1 MIFFSSPA
9 ISRNVRFILSNIV
22 WICIASYFTYHML
35 TGARGALSWA
45 MLSGEVNSLE
55 KELNDLKEE
64 NTFLENKIKGLRK
77 SSLDLDLL
85 EEEAMNVLGLVRE
98 DNLIVLLPKDVD

>member
-9 ISRNVRFILSNIV
+9 VSRNVRFIFSNII

-45 MLSGEVNSLE
+45 MLTGEVEKLE
-55 KELNDLKEE
+55 QELSDLREE
-64 NTFLENKIKGLRK
+64 NAFLDNKIKGLRK
-77 SSLDLDLL
+77 GSLDLDLL
-85 EEEAMNVLGLVRE
+85 EEQAINILGLAKE
-98 DNLIVLLPKDVD
+98 DDVVVLLPRE